1 LWRKGPDGPLC
12 NACGLQ
18 HSRRKRR
25 ALVGAEHATPLAL
38 VGAAHAA
45 PLALVGVA
53 HAAPLALVGA
63 EHAAPL
69 ALVGAAHEPAVQHVA
84 ATPAFT
90 PAKSF
95 SLVYPPKYL
104 ARFPYDYPRTQIA
117 LTAAGVSAG
126 RGSSHTISFDSL
138 EVSNVGVF
146 FAPVL
151 GDLHCD
157 AEVINNTPL
166 FLRIHTR
173 ERLLS
178 YKDRT
183 ECCHWIAPGQTRKI
197 CCFDIVDLHAE
208 EVTNYENLVKEMSD
222 FCVELI
228 PSD

>member
-1 LWRKGPDGPLC
+1 MWRKGPNGPLC
-12 NACGLQ
+12 NACGLK
-18 HSRRKRR
+18 HSRRKR
-25 ALVGAEHATPLAL
+25 LAL

-45 PLALVGVA
+45 PLALVG
-53 HAAPLALVGA
+53 
-63 EHAAPL
+63 
-69 ALVGAAHEPAVQHVA
+69 AAHEPPVQHVA
-84 ATPAFT
+84 ATPAFS
-90 PAKSF
+90 AKSF

-126 RGSSHTISFDSL
+126 RGSSHTISFDSS

-151 GDLHCD
+151 GDLQCV
-157 AEVINNTPL
+157 AEVVNNTPL
-166 FLRIHTR
+166 FLRIHTS

-183 ECCHWIAPGQTRKI
+183 DCCHWIAPGQTRKI
-197 CCFDIVDLHAE
+197 CCFDVVDLHAV